1 MPETIT
7 VSPTDDLQTVFD
19 AAPKNAKICL
29 LPGIYRQKTVIRTP
43 GLTLVG
49 AGADETILVY
59 DDYALK
65 KDADGVEYNTFRTYT
80 MAVCADDVTM
90 RNLTIANNARNPA
103 EKGQEVALSVVAD
116 RFFMEDCVLSSTQ
129 DTLFV
134 GPLPADLI
142 VRYDGFLAD
151 ELRRGTPMKQQFR
164 SCRIEGS
171 VDFIFGCGNARFE
184 QCHIHSV
191 FDGRTIG
198 YVAAPAHA
206 LCESEG
212 FLFANCRFTC
222 EDAVPSESIYLAR
235 PWRDYGL
242 VRFENCTYASHIA
255 PEGFDKW
262 NDTSR
267 DQTARFFEY
276 PAVPGRAAW
285 VNRNPETRRNPQ

>member
-1 MPETIT
+1 MMQVYT
-7 VSPTDDLQTVFD
+7 VSPTDNLQAIFD
-19 AAPKNAKICL
+19 AAAQNTEIRL
-29 LPGIYRQKTVIRTP
+29 LPGVYRQKTVIRTP

-49 AGADETILVY
+49 AGTDETILVY

-65 KDADGVEYNTFRTYT
+65 KDAAGVEYNTFRTYT
-80 MAVCADDVTM
+80 MAVCADDVKM
-90 RNLTIANNARNPA
+90 RDLTIANDARNPA
-103 EKGQEVALSVVAD
+103 EKGQQVALSVVAD

-134 GPLPADLI
+134 GPLPEDLI
-142 VRYDGFLAD
+142 VRYDGFLSD
-151 ELRRGTPMKQQFR
+151 ELRRGTPMKQQFHN
-164 SCRIEGS
+164 CRMEGS
-171 VDFIFGCGNARFE
+171 VDFIFGCGSARFD

-212 FLFANCRFTC
+212 FVFTNCRFTC
-222 EDAVPSESIYLAR
+222 EDAVPDASVYLAR

-242 VRFENCTYASHIA
+242 ACFEDCIYGAHIA
-255 PEGFDKW
+255 PAGFDKW

-267 DQTARFFEY
+267 DQTARFFES
-276 PAVPGRAAW
+276 PAVVERVAW
-285 VNRNPETRRNPQ
+285 INRKP